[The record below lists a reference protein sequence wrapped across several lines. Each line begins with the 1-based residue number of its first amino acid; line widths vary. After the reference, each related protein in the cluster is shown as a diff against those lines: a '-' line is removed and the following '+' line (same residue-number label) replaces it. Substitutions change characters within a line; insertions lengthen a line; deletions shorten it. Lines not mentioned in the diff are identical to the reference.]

1 MTPSSFAEVVQ
12 IFINIISAMVPA
24 VGLLALFFF
33 MWGGFQV
40 LLNSGNEQ
48 ALAEG
53 KKRLVYGIIAL
64 FVMVSVWG
72 ILEVLD
78 NTFFAIQGPPSS
90 R

>member
-1 MTPSSFAEVVQ
+1 MTPSTFADVVQ
-12 IFINIISAMVPA
+12 IFISIISALVPV

-33 MWGGFQV
+33 LWGGFQI
-40 LLNSGNEQ
+40 LFNSGNEQ

-53 KKRLVYGIIAL
+53 KKRLLYGVVAL

-72 ILEVLD
+72 LIAVLD
-78 NTFFAIQGPPSS
+78 NTFFAIQGPPPQ